1 MNELEIARIAD
12 AMSRLRSDWPA
23 KQLVTLLHHDS
34 LVGRPR
40 RDVLVA
46 LVWVASEAG
55 TASPYRVL
63 EAGPWWRAAAVDDTP
78 APRRETYD
86 PGENCSVCSLTQDRC
101 RRTWTGDHEYVS
113 AAQHARTV
121 TTDRARIRRIVEA
134 VKAEKVPMRE
144 PSKVRADTVVRRDH
158 ADCEDAM
165 VRAME
170 RGRFGEAE
178 YLAARCDRLHGDLT
192 APPSGEPQEATP

>member
-1 MNELEIARIAD
+1 MRTHEIERIAL
-12 AMSRLRSDWPA
+12 AVNRLRPDWPVA
-23 KQLVTLLHHDS
+23 S
-34 LVGRPR
+34 LETFIAERLGSRPR

-46 LVWVASEAG
+46 LMWVAAEPETTTPA
-55 TASPYRVL
+55 RVL
-63 EAGPWWRAAAVDDTP
+63 EAGPWWRAAATDDTP

-86 PGENCSVCSLTQDRC
+86 PGENCSVCSLTRDRC

-113 AAQHARTV
+113 VAQHARSV
-121 TTDRARIRRIVEA
+121 NSDPERIRRIIQA
-134 VKAEKVPMRE
+134 AKAEKVPTRE
-144 PSKVRADTVVRRDH
+144 PSKVRADTIVRRDH
-158 ADCEDAM
+158 SDCEDAM

-192 APPSGEPQEATP
+192 APPSGDPQEATP